1 MWHDLSERREAVR
14 SRGYGRAVDLLRS
27 LCDDLFDALDG
38 LSGEVDAYRTIL
50 VGLASH
56 SLTTLHAV
64 ADLVEVGHSAP
75 AVGLH
80 RTLFDLMIHAR
91 WLRQKPGE
99 RAQQYIRYDHLW
111 RWYALAQLN
120 EATPERDRSKLRDE
134 AAEGIAKTAAYY
146 GLVTTEE
153 QRATCLEDPAPFA
166 DALRKKIFSGG
177 KTGTW
182 HGRTF
187 AALVDDVKRDFPS
200 DDPEK
205 ADGEDLERLY
215 RMVYPMASNE
225 VHPSPRSVGGRF
237 EQGEGPTVNVDVG
250 PDPRYSMA
258 VASSSYTF
266 VYSTFQ
272 VLDEA
277 MNISLDEHLEKSR
290 AIRDELQRNGW
301 EPNFPIA

>member
-1 MWHDLSERREAVR
+1 MAVR
-14 SRGYGRAVDLLRS
+14 NRGYGLAVDLLRC
-27 LCDDLFDALDG
+27 LCDDLFDALNG
-38 LSGEVDAYRTIL
+38 LGGEVDAYKTIL
-50 VGLASH
+50 MGLASH

-91 WLRQKPGE
+91 WLRLDPEE
-99 RAQQYIRYDHLW
+99 RSQRYIRYDHLW
-111 RWYALAQLN
+111 RWYALGQLDEAIPEADRAKLRA
-120 EATPERDRSKLRDE
+120 EATQ
-134 AAEGIAKTAAYY
+134 GIAKTAAYY
-146 GLVTTEE
+146 GLIATDEE
-153 QRATCLEDPAPFA
+153 RSACMKDPTPFA
-166 DALRKKIFSGG
+166 ETLRKKIFSGG

-187 AALVDDVKRDFPS
+187 AALVEDVKKDFPS
-200 DDPEK
+200 NDPQK

-225 VHPSPRSVGGRF
+225 VHPSPRTVGGRF
-237 EQGEGPTVNVDVG
+237 EQGEGPRVNVDVG

-277 MNISLDEHLEKSR
+277 MNIALDEHLGNSR
-290 AIRDELQRNGW
+290 AIYEELQQKGW
-301 EPNFPIA
+301 RPEPARL